1 MLEIK
6 NVSKSYDNKLT
17 IIDNFNLKINQG
29 EFVVIVGPS
38 GCGKSTMLRMVAG
51 LEELTK
57 GEILLNGR
65 DISHAEPSKRDVA
78 MVFQDYALYPHMN
91 VFDNLAFGL
100 KINNVGKDI
109 IKEKVLK
116 AAEILDLTAYLERKP
131 SDLSGGQRQRV
142 AMGRAIVKDAKIF
155 LFDEP
160 LSNLDAKLR
169 HKMRAEIK
177 KFHIDQKGTS
187 IYVTHDQLEALTLAD
202 KLVIIRAG
210 KIEQV
215 GTPQEVFNN
224 PKNSFVGEFIGTPAM
239 NLLNVDLEYGSDGSV
254 NVIGEDKAFNFRL
267 PASKTK
273 FHTEKKLSPKKAVLG
288 IRPTDVVPYTN
299 EEAGW
304 NAKFSILF
312 SELLGHEANL
322 IIKSGK
328 TEMNSLIPAMQ
339 ALAPE
344 VRSAEFYFKL
354 HFAHLF
360 DSQTGDNLNL

>member
-1 MLEIK
+1 MLQLK
-6 NVSKSYDNKLT
+6 NIRKSYDNKLT
-17 IIDNFNLKINQG
+17 IIDNFNLDINPG

-38 GCGKSTMLRMVAG
+38 GCGKSTLLRMVAG
-51 LEELTK
+51 LEEITSGQL
-57 GEILLNGR
+57 LLNGK
-65 DISHAEPSKRDVA
+65 DISTFEPSKREVA

-91 VFDNLAFGL
+91 VYDNLAFGL
-100 KINNVGKDI
+100 MIKKVDPAI

-116 AAEILDLTAYLERKP
+116 AAEILDLTTYLERKP

-202 KLVIIRAG
+202 KLVIIRNG
-210 KIEQV
+210 VIEQV

-239 NLLNVDLEYGSDGSV
+239 NLIEVDLEYIDGGV
-254 NVIGEDKAFNFRL
+254 YATGRNKAFHFKL
-267 PASKTK
+267 PDNKTK
-273 FHTEKKLSPKKAVLG
+273 FHTEKKKSPKSAVLG
-288 IRPTDVVPYTN
+288 IRPTDIILHTN

-304 NAKFSILF
+304 NAKFEVLF
-312 SELLGHEANL
+312 TELLGHEANL
-322 IIKSGK
+322 ILKYGSEEL
-328 TEMNSLIPAMQ
+328 TSLIPAMHMPKD
-339 ALAPE
+339 LK
-344 VRSAEFYFKL
+344 SAEFYFKL

-360 DSQTGDNLNL
+360 DSISGENLNL

>member
-6 NVSKSYDNKLT
+6 NVRKSYDNKHI

-38 GCGKSTMLRMVAG
+38 GCGKSTMLRMIAG
-51 LEELTK
+51 LEEITS
-57 GEILLNGR
+57 GELLLNGK
-65 DISHAEPSKRDVA
+65 DISHTEPSKRDVA

-91 VFDNLAFGL
+91 VYDNLAFGL
-100 KINNVGKDI
+100 KINKVDKKTI
-109 IKEKVLK
+109 HEKVTK
-116 AAEILDLTAYLERKP
+116 AAEILDLTTYLERKP

-177 KFHIDQKGTS
+177 KFHLDQKGTS
-187 IYVTHDQLEALTLAD
+187 VYVTHDQLEALTLAD

-215 GTPQEVFNN
+215 GSPQDVFNN

-239 NLLNVDLEYGSDGSV
+239 NLIPVSLEYNADGSV
-254 NVIGEDKAFNFRL
+254 NAIGENNSFNFKL
-267 PASKTK
+267 PESKTK
-273 FHTEKKLSPKKAVLG
+273 FFTQGKKSPQKAVLG
-288 IRPTDVVPYTN
+288 IRPTDVIPHTN
-299 EEAGW
+299 EEPGW
-304 NAKFSILF
+304 NAKFDILF

-322 IIKSGK
+322 IIKCGML
-328 TEMNSLIPAMQ
+328 EINSLIPAMH
-339 ALAPE
+339 APNSS
-344 VRSAEFYFKL
+344 VKSAEFYFKL

-360 DSQTGDNLNL
+360 DSETGENLNF

>member
-6 NVSKSYDNKLT
+6 NVRKSYDNKVV
-17 IIDNFNLKINQG
+17 IIDNFNLKINEG

-38 GCGKSTMLRMVAG
+38 GCGKSTMLRMIAG
-51 LEELTK
+51 LEEVTS
-57 GEILLNGR
+57 GQLLMNGK
-65 DISHAEPSKRDVA
+65 DITHAEPSKRDVA

-91 VFDNLAFGL
+91 VYDNLAFGL
-100 KINNVGKDI
+100 MINKVDKKII
-109 IKEKVLK
+109 HEKVTK
-116 AAEILDLTAYLERKP
+116 AAAILDLTTYLERKP

-142 AMGRAIVKDAKIF
+142 AMGRAIVKDAKTF

-177 KFHIDQKGTS
+177 KFHLDQKGTS
-187 IYVTHDQLEALTLAD
+187 VYVTHDQLEALTLAD
-202 KLVIIRAG
+202 KLVVIRAG

-215 GTPQEVFNN
+215 GSPQEVFNN

-239 NLLNVDLEYGSDGSV
+239 NLIPVTLQYNSDGSI
-254 NVIGEDKAFNFRL
+254 NAIGEADSFNFRL
-267 PASKTK
+267 PESKTK
-273 FHTEKKLSPKKAVLG
+273 FFTDKKLSPKKAVLG
-288 IRPTDVVPYTN
+288 IRPTDVIPYTT

-304 NAKFSILF
+304 NTKFPILF

-322 IIKSGK
+322 IVKCGNQDI
-328 TEMNSLIPAMQ
+328 NSLIPAMH
-339 ALAPE
+339 APDSK
-344 VRSAEFYFKL
+344 VKAAEFYFKL

-360 DSQTGDNLNL
+360 DGENGENLNL

>member
-1 MLEIK
+1 MIELK
-6 NVSKSYDNKLT
+6 NIVKSYDNKLT

-38 GCGKSTMLRMVAG
+38 GCGKSTMLRMIAG
-51 LEELTK
+51 LEEITS
-57 GEILLNGR
+57 GEFLLNGK
-65 DISHAEPSKRDVA
+65 DIAHLPPSKREVA

-91 VFDNLAFGL
+91 VYENLAFGL
-100 KINNVGKDI
+100 RINKTDEKTI
-109 IKEKVLK
+109 DEKVKK
-116 AAEILDLTAYLERKP
+116 AAHILDLTSYLERKP

-169 HKMRAEIK
+169 HKMRSEIK

-202 KLVIIRAG
+202 KLVIIRKG
-210 KIEQV
+210 VIEQV
-215 GTPQEVFNN
+215 GSPQEVFTN

-239 NLLNVDLEYGSDGSV
+239 NLMEVDLSYEADG
-254 NVIGEDKAFNFRL
+254 IYATGKERTFRFKL
-267 PASKTK
+267 PENKTT
-273 FHTEKKLSPKKAVLG
+273 FHTVKKLSPTKAVLG
-288 IRPTDVVPYTN
+288 VRPTDIVLHSN

-304 NAKFSILF
+304 NAKFEVLF
-312 SELLGHEANL
+312 TELLGHEANVIL
-322 IIKSGK
+322 KYADGEI
-328 TEMNSLIPAMQ
+328 TSLIPAMH
-339 ALAPE
+339 LPKDLK
-344 VRSAEFYFKL
+344 SAEFYFKL

-360 DSQTGDNLNL
+360 DSTTGDNLNL

>member
-1 MLEIK
+1 MLELK
-6 NVSKSYDNKLT
+6 NIRKSYDNKLT
-17 IIDNFNLKINQG
+17 IIENFNLDINQG

-38 GCGKSTMLRMVAG
+38 GCGKSTILRMVAG
-51 LEELTK
+51 LEDITSGQL
-57 GEILLNGR
+57 LLNGK
-65 DISHAEPSKRDVA
+65 DISHFEPSKRDVA

-91 VFDNLAFGL
+91 VFENLAFGL
-100 KINNVGKDI
+100 RIKNVEESV

-116 AAEILDLTAYLERKP
+116 AAEMLDLTTYLERKP

-177 KFHIDQKGTS
+177 KFHLDQKGTS

-202 KLVIIRAG
+202 KLVVIRAG

-215 GTPQEVFNN
+215 GSPQEVFNN

-239 NLLNVDLEYGSDGSV
+239 NLLEVDLEYRDGGIF
-254 NVIGEDKAFNFRL
+254 VIGKNRAFVFKL
-267 PASKTK
+267 PENKTK
-273 FHTEKKLSPKKAVLG
+273 FHTDKNLSPAKAVLG
-288 IRPTDVVPYTN
+288 IRPTDIVLHST

-304 NAKFSILF
+304 NAKFDVLF

-322 IIKSGK
+322 ILKYADG
-328 TEMNSLIPAMQ
+328 EMNSLIPAMHMPQ
-339 ALAPE
+339 GLK
-344 VRSAEFYFKL
+344 SAEFYFKL

-360 DSQTGDNLNL
+360 DITTGENLNL

>member
-1 MLEIK
+1 MLDIK
-6 NVSKSYDNKLT
+6 NVSKSYDNKLV

-38 GCGKSTMLRMVAG
+38 GCGKSTMLRMLAG
-51 LEELTK
+51 LEDLSSGEL
-57 GEILLNGR
+57 LLNGK

-100 KINNVGKDI
+100 KINNVDKKI
-109 IKEKVLK
+109 IKEKVEK
-116 AAEILDLTAYLERKP
+116 AAAILDLTAYLERKP

-169 HKMRAEIK
+169 HKMRTEIK

-187 IYVTHDQLEALTLAD
+187 VYVTHDQLEALTLAD

-215 GTPQEVFNN
+215 GSPQDVFNN

-239 NLLNVDLEYGSDGSV
+239 NLIPVTLQYNSDGSI
-254 NVIGEDKAFNFRL
+254 NAIGEKDSFNFRL
-267 PASKTK
+267 PETKTK
-273 FHTEKKLSPKKAVLG
+273 FFREKKLSPKKAVLG
-288 IRPTDVVPYTN
+288 IRPTDVVPYTT

-304 NAKFSILF
+304 NAKFNILF

-322 IIKSGK
+322 IIKCGNQ
-328 TEMNSLIPAMQ
+328 EINSLIPAMHMPD
-339 ALAPE
+339 AL
-344 VRSAEFYFKL
+344 VKTTEFYFKL
-354 HFAHLF
+354 HFAHIF
-360 DSQTGDNLNL
+360 DSENGENINL

>member
-1 MLEIK
+1 MLDIK

-17 IIDNFNLKINQG
+17 IIDNFNLKINEG

-38 GCGKSTMLRMVAG
+38 GCGKSTMLRMLAG
-51 LEELTK
+51 LEDLSSGEL
-57 GEILLNGR
+57 LLNGK

-100 KINNVGKDI
+100 KINNVDKKI
-109 IKEKVLK
+109 IKEKVEK
-116 AAEILDLTAYLERKP
+116 AAAILDLTAYLERKP

-187 IYVTHDQLEALTLAD
+187 VYVTHDQLEALTLAD

-215 GTPQEVFNN
+215 GSPQDVFNN

-239 NLLNVDLEYGSDGSV
+239 NLLDVDLEYGSDASV
-254 NVIGEDKAFNFRL
+254 SVIGKERAFVFKL
-267 PASKTK
+267 PESKIK
-273 FHTEKKLSPKKAVLG
+273 FFKEKKLSPKRAVLG
-288 IRPTDVVPYTN
+288 IRPTDIVPYTN

-312 SELLGHEANL
+312 TELLGHEANL
-322 IIKSGK
+322 LIKYAD
-328 TEMNSLIPAMQ
+328 TEMSSLIPAMHIPR
-339 ALAPE
+339 PE
-344 VRSAEFYFKL
+344 VKSSEFYFKL
-354 HFAHLF
+354 HFAHIF
-360 DSQTGDNLNL
+360 DKETGENLNL

>member
-1 MLEIK
+1 MLELKNIK
-6 NVSKSYDNKLT
+6 KSYDNKLT
-17 IIDNFNLKINQG
+17 IIENFNLEILPG

-38 GCGKSTMLRMVAG
+38 GCGKSTILRMIAG
-51 LEELTK
+51 LEDISSGEL
-57 GEILLNGR
+57 LLNGK
-65 DISHAEPSKRDVA
+65 DISNFEPSQRDVA

-91 VFDNLAFGL
+91 VFENLAFGL
-100 KINNVGKDI
+100 RIKKVAEAT

-116 AAEILDLTAYLERKP
+116 AAEMLDLSSYLERKP

-177 KFHIDQKGTS
+177 KFHLDQKGTS
-187 IYVTHDQLEALTLAD
+187 VYVTHDQLEALTLAD
-202 KLVIIRAG
+202 KLVVIRAG

-215 GTPQEVFNN
+215 GSPQEVFNN
-224 PKNSFVGEFIGTPAM
+224 PINSFVGEFIGTPAM
-239 NLLNVDLEYGSDGSV
+239 NLLEVDLEYRDGGIYV
-254 NVIGEDKAFNFRL
+254 VGIDRAFVFKL
-267 PASKTK
+267 PENKTK
-273 FHTEKKLSPKKAVLG
+273 FHTENKLSPKKAVLG
-288 IRPTDVVPYTN
+288 IRPTDIVLHSV

-304 NAKFSILF
+304 NAKFEILF

-322 IIKSGK
+322 ILKYAN
-328 TEMNSLIPAMQ
+328 TEINGLIPAMN
-339 ALAPE
+339 LPKNLL
-344 VRSAEFYFKL
+344 SAEFYFKL

-360 DSQTGDNLNL
+360 DIETGVNLNP